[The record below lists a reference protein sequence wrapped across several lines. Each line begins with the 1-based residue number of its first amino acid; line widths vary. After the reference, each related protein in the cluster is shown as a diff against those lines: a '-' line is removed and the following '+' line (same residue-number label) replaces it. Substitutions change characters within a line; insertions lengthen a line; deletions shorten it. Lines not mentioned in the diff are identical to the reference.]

1 MHGHYYYKVIL
12 LGFLSCFGLNSL
24 FAQNNASISGIVKE
38 ESSGKVL
45 AFASVKIENTRKG
58 GNTDAYGNFRLFNVP
73 TGSQVLI
80 INYLGY
86 EEKRLTVELKAGQK
100 LELEILMKEQLFST
114 EEVVISTQVQ
124 GQQAAINRQIQSN
137 TIVNVVSKEKIEEL
151 PDQNAAETVGRLA
164 GIAVQRDAGE
174 GTKVVVRGLS
184 PRFNSITVNGER
196 IPSTDAE
203 DRSVDLSM
211 ISTDA
216 LEGIEVFKALRP
228 DMDGDAVG
236 GTVNF
241 TIKKAPNEF
250 RATGKMQLGYND
262 QASELGQYRGSLSV
276 SDRFM
281 RGKMGLIMTGNVQ
294 RANRSSDVLQA
305 NYSQSGENPDG
316 SARVIV
322 ANLNLIDRDEIRYRY
337 GGSLT
342 LDYQLKNGSIL
353 LSSFLGG
360 LERNETRWR
369 RRYRVAASYQEIDT
383 RYREI
388 NTLLSSNT
396 LSGEHNFKFLNAQLS
411 WRASY
416 GLTNRN
422 TPYLRSARFRELGA
436 FTADLEEAR
445 GPEFI
450 PLGAKSNLD
459 NTWFK
464 DAFADTDQIDDRN
477 LTSQIDLRIPLQGG
491 DLLKGYFKVGA
502 KYRQNDRSRDLTRRW
517 TAFGGI
523 NDIIDDFPARFE
535 LDAEDRIKISNFIS
549 GETEPDFLN
558 GQYDLGVKLDT
569 EALNEFSET
578 YFDYY
583 VLDNTFD
590 LQDYEAG
597 EKIRAAYSM
606 FELNFG
612 EKLMILP
619 GIRFEETQNNY
630 RSVFGTPI
638 VNPDGTSP
646 AGLLGLVDT
655 VGNRSYTEWL
665 PMLHLRYKFTDWF
678 DMRLAATKSLARPNY
693 FNLVPWQNINYN
705 ESTLSKGN
713 PDLRHTQV
721 WNYDAFF
728 SFYNKFGLFT
738 VGTFYKE
745 LEDIDYIRVSRN
757 LEAGQFRG
765 FEITRPVNGES
776 KATVR
781 GLEIDLQTNLRFL
794 PHPFNGI
801 LLGANY
807 TYVQSE
813 TFFPL
818 FEIGPRSTEPPFQP
832 TIIDT
837 TRQNR
842 FPGQADHIVNVSMGY
857 EKGGFSGRVSM
868 VYQGITLGT
877 IGTRAELDGYTDQF
891 IRWDLIVKQKLGD
904 SGFTIILNANNLS
917 NTPERTFLG
926 SNTFLTE
933 EQFFGWTGDIGI
945 QYNFDAG
952 RPRK

>member
-1 MHGHYYYKVIL
+1 MTGFTSHQSIIL
-12 LGFLSCFGLNSL
+12 VFLLSF
-24 FAQNNASISGIVKE
+24 FALSVEAQQKGNISGIVKE
-38 ESSGKVL
+38 ATGNKAL
-45 AFASVKIENTRKG
+45 AFAVVKVEGQKLG
-58 GNTDAYGNFRLFNVP
+58 VNTDAYGNFRLFNVP
-73 TGSQVLI
+73 TGPQTLLI
-80 INYLGY
+80 SYLGY
-86 EEKRLTVELKAGQK
+86 EEQRYPVEVIAG
-100 LELEILMKEQLFST
+100 ENLEIEVLLKEQSYTT

-137 TIVNVVSKEKIEEL
+137 TIVNIISKEKIQEL

-241 TIKKAPNEF
+241 SIRKAPNEF
-250 RATGKMQLGYND
+250 RATARVQTGYND
-262 QASELGQYRGSLSV
+262 QASEFGQYRGSLSL
-276 SDRFM
+276 SNRFFG
-281 RGKMGLIMTGNVQ
+281 GKLGVILTGNVQ
-294 RANRSSDVLQA
+294 RANRSSDVLEA
-305 NYSQSGENPDG
+305 NYSQSGEKPDG
-316 SARVIV
+316 TANVIV
-322 ANLNLIDRDEIRYRY
+322 ANLNLIDRDEVRYRY

-342 LDYQLKNGSIL
+342 MDYKLKNGFIL

-396 LSGEHNFKFLNAQLS
+396 LSGEHNFKFLNAQLT

-416 GLTNRN
+416 GLTNRE

-436 FTADLEEAR
+436 FTADLEEDK

-450 PLGAKSNLD
+450 PLGAKSNLE

-464 DAFADTDQIDDRN
+464 DAFADTDQIDDQN
-477 LTSQIDLRIPLQGG
+477 ITGQIDLRIPLSFGK
-491 DLLKGYFKVGA
+491 LVKGYMKFGG
-502 KYRQNDRSRDLTRRW
+502 KYRQNDRTRDLTRRW

-523 NDIIDDFPARFE
+523 NDIIADFPDRFV
-535 LDAEDRIKISNFIS
+535 LDPENRIRISNFIS

-569 EALNEFSET
+569 DALNEFSET
-578 YFDYY
+578 YSDYY

-590 LQDYEAG
+590 LEDYEAG
-597 EKIRAAYSM
+597 ERIRAAYAM
-606 FELNFG
+606 TELNIG
-612 EKLMILP
+612 EKIMILP
-619 GIRFEETQNNY
+619 GIRVETTENDY
-630 RSVFGTPI
+630 RSIFGTPI
-638 VNPDGTSP
+638 VNQDGSSP
-646 AGLLGLVDT
+646 AGQLGLVDT

-665 PMLHLRYKFTDWF
+665 PMLHLQYKFTKWGDL
-678 DMRLAATKSLARPNY
+678 RLAATKSLARPNY
-693 FNLVPWQNINYN
+693 FNLVPWQSINYN
-705 ESTLSKGN
+705 ESTLSRGN
-713 PDLRHTQV
+713 PELRHTQV

-728 SFYNKFGLFT
+728 SFYNKLGLFT
-738 VGTFYKE
+738 VGAFYKE

-757 LEAGQFRG
+757 VEPGQFRG
-765 FEITRPVNGES
+765 FEITRPVNGEF
-776 KATVR
+776 KATVQ

-794 PHPFNGI
+794 PSPFNG
-801 LLGANY
+801 LLLSANY

-837 TRQNR
+837 TRANR
-842 FPGQADHIVNVSMGY
+842 FPGQADHIVNVSLGY

-868 VYQGITLGT
+868 VYQGVTLGT
-877 IGTRAELDGYTDQF
+877 IGTRPELDGFTDEF
-891 IRWDLIVKQKLGD
+891 TRWDVILKQKLGK

-926 SNTFLTE
+926 TNTFLTRE
-933 EQFFGWTGDIGI
+933 EFFGWTGDIGI
-945 QYNFDAG
+945 QYVFSKN
-952 RPRK
+952 